1 MPLHLLSG
9 SNKINNLRLIETEN
23 DIGGGEIEPF
33 YIKEL
38 KIQIINKLLIPIS
51 TDDLD
56 SLVDASSNYNY
67 LISFYKDKILELIN
81 IYNSKYDLLTYS
93 YMLQVFSY
101 AVYYYDLMIRSN
113 PVKIE
118 DKQFGKV
125 QKHLGIIQ
133 MKAEYILYD
142 QIIGKPNRKNKE
154 KYKIDII
161 RDIKILLNGLNTDFY
176 KIKEFILDKYK

>member
-1 MPLHLLSG
+1 
-9 SNKINNLRLIETEN
+9 
-23 DIGGGEIEPF
+23 
-33 YIKEL
+33 
-38 KIQIINKLLIPIS
+38 
-51 TDDLD
+51 
-56 SLVDASSNYNY
+56 
-67 LISFYKDKILELIN
+67 
-81 IYNSKYDLLTYS
+81 
-93 YMLQVFSY
+93 MLQVFSY